1 MIPPNRASKALYMNN
16 LGKRPK
22 FILCKR
28 IKTVGLLAY
37 SGRVMDFSE
46 SEEQQMIRELV
57 RDFAETVL
65 MPTVE
70 HRDSSQ
76 TPPSEEWEQF
86 LDYGLQGVTIPEEYG
101 GSLVSDISK
110 AIIVEELSRVD
121 PSFGVMF
128 CVHVG
133 LCSETIALHGNEE
146 QKSKYLTR
154 LAAGEVGAY
163 SLSEAGAGT
172 DAAAMICKA
181 KLSDDGK
188 HYILNGEKM
197 WVTNGVQAKII
208 VLFAKDVDHPDYGV
222 KKHGGTTAFIIESSF
237 DGFSVGKKED
247 KLGIRSSD
255 TCTLILNDCKVPVE
269 NVLKGVGKGFPIAM
283 NALDNS
289 RIGIA
294 AQALGIAQG
303 AYESALNYSHER
315 EAFGKPIAHH
325 QMIMSYLADMATRI
339 EASRQLVYRA
349 SWAKQ
354 NHYENNGPRHT
365 QEASMAK
372 LYAGD
377 TAMWVSERAIQ
388 VLGGYGYTKEFP
400 VERFFR
406 DAKITQ
412 IYEGTQ
418 EVQRIVIS
426 RTLK

>member
-1 MIPPNRASKALYMNN
+1 MSKRV
-16 LGKRPK
+16 KK
-22 FILCKR
+22 H
-28 IKTVGLLAY
+28 GLL
-37 SGRVMDFSE
+37 GRYGSDMNFAEND
-46 SEEQQMIRELV
+46 EQQMIRELV
-57 RDFAETVL
+57 RDFAESVL
-65 MPTVE
+65 APTAE
-70 HRDSSQ
+70 HRDSKQ
-76 TPPSEEWEQF
+76 IPPSEEWQSF
-86 LDYGLQGVTIPEEYG
+86 LEYGLQGVTIPEEYG
-101 GSLVSDISK
+101 GSPVDDICES
-110 AIIVEELSRVD
+110 IIVEELSRVD

-133 LCSETIALHGNEE
+133 LCAKTIALHGNDQ
-146 QKSKYLTR
+146 QKQKYLTR
-154 LAAGEVGAY
+154 LAAGDVGAY

-181 KLSDDGK
+181 KLSEDGK
-188 HYILNGEKM
+188 HFILNGEKM
-197 WVTNGVQAKII
+197 WVTNGAQAKII

-222 KKHGGTTAFIIESSF
+222 KRHGGTTAFIVDSDFE
-237 DGFSVGKKED
+237 GFKVGKKED

-255 TCTLILNDCKVPVE
+255 TCTLILENCKVPVE

-303 AYESALNYSHER
+303 AFEAALKYSHER

-325 QMIMSYLADMATRI
+325 QMIMSYLSDMATKIDAARL
-339 EASRQLVYRA
+339 LVYKA
-349 SWAKQ
+349 SWSKQ
-354 NHYENNGPRHT
+354 EHYENGGSRHSK
-365 QEASMAK
+365 EASMAK
-372 LYAGD
+372 LFAGD
-377 TAMWVSERAIQ
+377 TAMWVSEKAIQ

-418 EVQRIVIS
+418 EVQRIVIARS
-426 RTLK
+426 LN

>member
-1 MIPPNRASKALYMNN
+1 MNY
-16 LGKRPK
+16 
-22 FILCKR
+22 
-28 IKTVGLLAY
+28 A
-37 SGRVMDFSE
+37 E
-46 SEEQQMIRELV
+46 SDEQQMIRELV
-57 RDFAETVL
+57 RDFAESVL
-65 MPTVE
+65 APTAE
-70 HRDSSQ
+70 HRDANQ
-76 TPPSEEWEQF
+76 IPPSDEWQQF
-86 LDYGLQGVTIPEEYG
+86 LEFGLQGVTIPEKYG
-101 GSLVSDISK
+101 GSPVDDISES
-110 AIIVEELSRVD
+110 IIVEELSRVD

-133 LCSETIALHGNEE
+133 LCAKTIALHGDEE
-146 QKSKYLTR
+146 QKRKYLSR

-163 SLSEAGAGT
+163 SLSESGAGT

-197 WVTNGVQAKII
+197 WVTNGAQADII
-208 VLFAKDVDHPDYGV
+208 VLFAKDVDHPDYGI
-222 KKHGGTTAFIIESSF
+222 KKHGGTTAFIVESSF

-255 TCTLILNDCKVPVE
+255 TCTLVLSNCKVPVE
-269 NVLKGVGKGFPIAM
+269 NVLKGVGNGFPIAM

-303 AYESALNYSHER
+303 AYEAALNYSHER

-325 QMIMSYLADMATRI
+325 QMIMNYLADMATRI
-339 EASRQLVYRA
+339 QAARDLVYRA

-354 NHYENNGPRHT
+354 EHYENGGPRHT

-372 LYAGD
+372 LFAGD
-377 TAMWVSERAIQ
+377 TAMWVTERAIQ

-418 EVQRIVIS
+418 EVQRIVIARS
-426 RTLK
+426 LK

>member
-1 MIPPNRASKALYMNN
+1 
-16 LGKRPK
+16 
-22 FILCKR
+22 
-28 IKTVGLLAY
+28 
-37 SGRVMDFSE
+37 
-46 SEEQQMIRELV
+46 
-57 RDFAETVL
+57 
-65 MPTVE
+65 
-70 HRDSSQ
+70 
-76 TPPSEEWEQF
+76 
-86 LDYGLQGVTIPEEYG
+86 
-101 GSLVSDISK
+101 
-110 AIIVEELSRVD
+110 
-121 PSFGVMF
+121 MF

-133 LCSETIALHGNEE
+133 LCAKTISIHANEQ
-146 QKSKYLTR
+146 QKQKYLTR

-188 HYILNGEKM
+188 HFILNGEKM
-197 WVTNGVQAKII
+197 WVTNGAQAKIL

-222 KKHGGTTAFIIESSF
+222 KKHGGTTAFIVEPSF
-237 DGFSVGKKED
+237 EGFKVGKKED

-255 TCTLILNDCKVPVE
+255 TCTLILENCKVPVE

-303 AYESALNYSHER
+303 SYEAALKYSHER
-315 EAFGKPIAHH
+315 EAFGKPIAYH
-325 QMIMSYLADMATRI
+325 QMIMSYLSDMATRI
-339 EASRQLVYRA
+339 DAARLLVYKA

-354 NHYENNGPRHT
+354 QHYEHDGPRHT
-365 QEASMAK
+365 KEASMAK

-418 EVQRIVIS
+418 EVQRIVIARS
-426 RTLK
+426 LV

>member
-1 MIPPNRASKALYMNN
+1 
-16 LGKRPK
+16 
-22 FILCKR
+22 
-28 IKTVGLLAY
+28 
-37 SGRVMDFSE
+37 MDYAE
-46 SEEQQMIRELV
+46 TDEQQMIRELV
-57 RDFAETVL
+57 RDFAESVL
-65 MPTVE
+65 APTVE
-70 HRDSSQ
+70 HRDENQ
-76 TPPSEEWEQF
+76 IAPSAEWEQF
-86 LDYGLQGVTIPEEYG
+86 LEYGLQGVTIPEHYG
-101 GSLVSDISK
+101 GSPVDDVSES
-110 AIIVEELSRVD
+110 IIVEELARVD
-121 PSFGVMF
+121 PSFAVMY

-133 LCSETIALHGNEE
+133 LCAKTIALHGNESQKE
-146 QKSKYLTR
+146 QYLTR

-181 KLSDDGK
+181 KLSEDGK
-188 HYILNGEKM
+188 HFLLNGEKM
-197 WVTNGVQAKII
+197 WVTNGVQAKIL

-222 KKHGGTTAFIIESSF
+222 KKHGGSTAFIVDSSF
-237 DGFSVGKKED
+237 EGFSVGKKEN

-255 TCTLILNDCKVPVE
+255 TCTLILNNCKVPVE

-303 AYESALNYSHER
+303 AFEAALKYAHER
-315 EAFGKPIAHH
+315 EAFGQVIARH
-325 QMIMSYLADMATRI
+325 QMITAYLADMATRI
-339 EASRQLVYRA
+339 DAARLLVYKA
-349 SWAKQ
+349 SWVKQ
-354 NHYENNGPRHT
+354 QHYEHDGPRHT
-365 QEASMAK
+365 KEASMAK

-418 EVQRIVIS
+418 EVQRIVIA
-426 RTLK
+426 RALK

>member
-1 MIPPNRASKALYMNN
+1 
-16 LGKRPK
+16 
-22 FILCKR
+22 
-28 IKTVGLLAY
+28 
-37 SGRVMDFSE
+37 MDFAE
-46 SEEQQMIRELV
+46 TDEQQMIRELV
-57 RDFAETVL
+57 RDFAESVL
-65 MPTVE
+65 APTIE
-70 HRDSSQ
+70 HRDENQ
-76 TPPSEEWEQF
+76 IAPSEEWLEF
-86 LDYGLQGVTIPEEYG
+86 LEYGLQGVTVPEEYG
-101 GSLVSDISK
+101 GSPVDDISES
-110 AIIVEELSRVD
+110 IIVEELARVD
-121 PSFGVMF
+121 PSFAVMY

-133 LCSETIALHGNEE
+133 LCAKTIALHGNKSQKE
-146 QKSKYLTR
+146 QYLTR
-154 LAAGEVGAY
+154 LAAGDVGAY

-188 HYILNGEKM
+188 HYLLNGEKM
-197 WVTNGVQAKII
+197 WVTNGVQAKIV
-208 VLFAKDVDHPDYGV
+208 VLFAKDVDHPDYGI
-222 KKHGGTTAFIIESSF
+222 KKHGGSTAFIVDSSF
-237 DGFSVGKKED
+237 EGFSVGKKEN

-255 TCTLILNDCKVPVE
+255 TCTLILQDCKVPIE

-303 AYESALNYSHER
+303 AYEAALKYAHER

-325 QMIMSYLADMATRI
+325 QMIMAYLADMATRI
-339 EASRQLVYRA
+339 DAARLLVYRA
-349 SWAKQ
+349 SWVKQ
-354 NHYENNGPRHT
+354 QHYEHGGPRHSK
-365 QEASMAK
+365 EASMAK

-418 EVQRIVIS
+418 EVQRIVIA
-426 RTLK
+426 RALK

>member
-1 MIPPNRASKALYMNN
+1 
-16 LGKRPK
+16 
-22 FILCKR
+22 
-28 IKTVGLLAY
+28 
-37 SGRVMDFSE
+37 MDFAE
-46 SEEQQMIRELV
+46 NDEQQMIRELV
-57 RDFAETVL
+57 RDFAETIL
-65 MPTVE
+65 SPTAE
-70 HRDSSQ
+70 QRDRNQ
-76 TPPSEEWEQF
+76 IPPSEEWQSF
-86 LDYGLQGVTIPEEYG
+86 LEYGLQGVTIPEKYG
-101 GSLVSDISK
+101 GSPVDDISES
-110 AIIVEELSRVD
+110 IIVEELSRVD

-133 LCSETIALHGNEE
+133 LCSKTIALHGNEE

-154 LAAGEVGAY
+154 LAAGDVGAY

-181 KLSDDGK
+181 KLSEDGK

-197 WVTNGVQAKII
+197 WVTNGAQAKII

-222 KKHGGTTAFIIESSF
+222 KKHGGTTAFIVESDF
-237 DGFSVGKKED
+237 EGFNVGKKED

-255 TCTLILNDCKVPVE
+255 TCTLILDNCRVPIE
-269 NVLKGVGKGFPIAM
+269 NVLKSVGNGFPIAM

-303 AYESALNYSHER
+303 SYEAALKYAHER
-315 EAFGKPIAHH
+315 EAFGKPIANH

-339 EASRQLVYRA
+339 DASRLLVYKA

-354 NHYENNGPRHT
+354 QHYEHGGPRHT
-365 QEASMAK
+365 KEASMAK

-426 RTLK
+426 RSLS